1 MLIKD
6 KWARIIGKN
15 IWSVID
21 LSVLLY
27 YWVLESRYL
36 FQFQSE
42 SSITFACYFG
52 HDVRNW
58 YGLYTILRQWFV
70 TGHFFFPKAM
80 NKWLCLKVYTE
91 N

>member
-6 KWARIIGKN
+6 KWIIGTN
-15 IWSVID
+15 IWVVVRS
-21 LSVLLY
+21 
-27 YWVLESRYL
+27 E
-36 FQFQSE
+36 SE

-58 YGLYTILRQWFV
+58 YGLYTILHQWFV
-70 TGHFFFPKAM
+70 TGHFFFPTAM
-80 NKWLCLKVYTE
+80 NKWLCLKVYTK